1 MAKAKILLVED
12 NPFQAELTKKYL
24 INNGYEVILAEDGKS
39 ALKTAKTENIDLI
52 ILDVILP
59 DINGYEIARWL
70 RINDETKGL
79 PIIMLS
85 ENKKVEDKVYGL
97 EAGADDYLPKP
108 YNEIELNATIYACLR
123 TKALQDELKKK
134 NKQLEEIL
142 KKVEVLA
149 ITDSLTGLYNRRHF
163 ENILEKEFKKANR
176 YNIPLS
182 CMMIDL
188 DHFKEIND
196 EYGHHK
202 GDVVIKEVSK
212 KIKDSIR
219 DIDVPARWGGEEF
232 IVLLPMTNKEN
243 AYKAAE
249 RISNIIKE
257 IKFPDIKRQLT
268 ISVGIAEIPDPS
280 VKNVEKLIQVA
291 DLALYEAKRKGR
303 NRIEIAQI

>member
-24 INNGYEVILAEDGKS
+24 INNGYEVILAGDGKS
-39 ALKTAKTENIDLI
+39 AIKIAKTEPIDLI

-70 RINDETKGL
+70 RISDETKGL

-85 ENKKVEDKVYGL
+85 EKKKVEDKVSGL

-123 TKALQDELKKK
+123 TKALQDELRKK

-163 ENILEKEFKKANR
+163 ENMLGKEFKKANR
-176 YNIPLS
+176 YNIPLT

-196 EYGHHK
+196 AYGHHK
-202 GDVVIKEVSK
+202 GDEVIKEVSK

-219 DIDVPARWGGEEF
+219 DIDIAARWGGEEF

-249 RISNIIKE
+249 RIANNIKE
-257 IKFPDIKRQLT
+257 IHFPEIKRQLT
-268 ISVGIAEIPDPS
+268 VSVGIAEIPNPAIKD
-280 VKNVEKLIQVA
+280 VEKLVQMA

-303 NRIEIAQI
+303 NRIEII